1 MDFNYLTQKAET
13 RPAGVKGWGNFALEV
28 IPAGETVAAFG
39 GQVIGRRQ
47 LDSLTPDRK
56 SRCIQIDEELWLLSP
71 ETPEPG
77 DMINH
82 SCAPNCGLVGGT
94 LVVAMRDIA
103 VGEELVFDYAMC
115 DTDDYDE
122 FKCACGAKNC
132 RGVITGKD
140 WLLPE
145 LQDRYR
151 GWFSS
156 YLEKRIARSADLV

>member
-1 MDFNYLTQKAET
+1 MDFNYLTPKAET
-13 RPAGVKGWGNFALEV
+13 RLAGVKGWGNFALEV

-39 GQVIGRRQ
+39 GQVIGRGQ

-56 SRCIQIDEELWLLSP
+56 SRCIQIAEELWLLSP

-122 FKCACGAKNC
+122 FECACGTKIC

-140 WLLPE
+140 WQLPE
-145 LQDRYR
+145 LQERYR

-156 YLEKRIARSADLV
+156 YLERRIARSADLV